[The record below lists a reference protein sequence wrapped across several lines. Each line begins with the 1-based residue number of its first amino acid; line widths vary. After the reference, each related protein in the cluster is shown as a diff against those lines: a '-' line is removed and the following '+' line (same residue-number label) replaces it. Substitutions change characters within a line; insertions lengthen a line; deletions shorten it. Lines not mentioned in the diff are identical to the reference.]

1 MDGWQVIGTSTC
13 KSLCLIERLFLVKI
27 SFDIKNE
34 YIYFY
39 IKLTKGESMGFDLYG
54 NNKGNSTGEYF
65 RNNVWWWRR
74 LADYVCEHTKVV
86 NEKDFEKWQYNDGH
100 QVSKEEA
107 EQIANQLEHLI
118 STGHT
123 EKYAKKV
130 QKEIKVAKT
139 TNKNVDK
146 LFEDLHRAVAVATG
160 KELVPNEYPK
170 VLKEQWDKI
179 YKLRDSRENYPFNI
193 QNVKEFIQ
201 FCRNS
206 NGFRIS

>member
-1 MDGWQVIGTSTC
+1 
-13 KSLCLIERLFLVKI
+13 
-27 SFDIKNE
+27 
-34 YIYFY
+34 
-39 IKLTKGESMGFDLYG
+39 MGFDLYG
-54 NNKGNSTGEYF
+54 NNKENSKGEYF

-74 LADYVCEHTKVV
+74 LAEYVCEHTKVI

-130 QKEIKVAKT
+130 QKEIEVAKT
-139 TNKNVDK
+139 TNKTVDK

-160 KELVPNEYPK
+160 QELVPNEYPK

-179 YKLRDSRENYPFNI
+179 YELRDSRENYPFNI
-193 QNVKEFIQ
+193 ANVKEFIQ

>member
-179 YKLRDSRENYPFNI
+179 YKLRDSRENYQFNI

>member
-1 MDGWQVIGTSTC
+1 
-13 KSLCLIERLFLVKI
+13 
-27 SFDIKNE
+27 
-34 YIYFY
+34 
-39 IKLTKGESMGFDLYG
+39 MGFDLYG

-86 NEKDFEKWQYNDGH
+86 DEKDFEKWQYNDGH

-118 STGHT
+118 STGHAQ
-123 EKYAKKV
+123 KYAEQV
-130 QKEIKVAKT
+130 QKEIEVAT
-139 TNKNVDK
+139 ATNEQVEKM
-146 LFEDLHRAVAVATG
+146 FEDIHRAVAVATG

-170 VLKEQWDKI
+170 EFKEQWDKT
-179 YKLRDSRENYPFNI
+179 YELRDSRASYPFNI
-193 QNVKEFIQ
+193 NNVKEFIQ